1 MTPQE
6 MRVLYD
12 YNAWANRRSL
22 EAASA
27 LTAEKFVQP
36 MGSSFGSVR
45 DTLAH
50 IWGAEWIWLERFQG
64 RSPSSL
70 PDATQFPDMASLR
83 ERWDELEM
91 RLLGFVRGL
100 AQADLDRVFEYKT
113 LKFGVYRNPLWESM
127 QHLANHGTYHRGQVT
142 TLLRQLGAQPIATD
156 LMHFYRERA
165 KRECST
171 VIASIFVNPK
181 QFGPAEDFSKYPR
194 TFDPDREM
202 LEQAGVNFLFA
213 PEAAEIYPQ
222 GFSSYVQVD
231 GLSERLEGRSRPGHF
246 RGVATV
252 VMKLL
257 QIVQPN
263 FAYFG
268 RKDAQQSRLIM
279 QMARDLNLDTEIV
292 VCPPVREPD
301 GLALSSRNV
310 YLNQEERKA
319 ATVLFRAL
327 EAAKSELA
335 AGVRDVLQL
344 QTILQRT
351 LGAERHARVDYAEIV
366 DAESFEPVG
375 RVNKP
380 CYVVLAV
387 FIGKTRLID
396 NLYVEPKSSDSDELV
411 FHF

>member
-83 ERWDELEM
+83 
-91 RLLGFVRGL
+91 GV

-165 KRECST
+165 T
-171 VIASIFVNPK
+171 
-181 QFGPAEDFSKYPR
+181 
-194 TFDPDREM
+194 
-202 LEQAGVNFLFA
+202 
-213 PEAAEIYPQ
+213 
-222 GFSSYVQVD
+222 
-231 GLSERLEGRSRPGHF
+231 
-246 RGVATV
+246 
-252 VMKLL
+252 
-257 QIVQPN
+257 
-263 FAYFG
+263 
-268 RKDAQQSRLIM
+268 
-279 QMARDLNLDTEIV
+279 
-292 VCPPVREPD
+292 
-301 GLALSSRNV
+301 
-310 YLNQEERKA
+310 
-319 ATVLFRAL
+319 
-327 EAAKSELA
+327 A
-335 AGVRDVLQL
+335 AG
-344 QTILQRT
+344 
-351 LGAERHARVDYAEIV
+351 A
-366 DAESFEPVG
+366 
-375 RVNKP
+375 
-380 CYVVLAV
+380 
-387 FIGKTRLID
+387 
-396 NLYVEPKSSDSDELV
+396 
-411 FHF
+411 